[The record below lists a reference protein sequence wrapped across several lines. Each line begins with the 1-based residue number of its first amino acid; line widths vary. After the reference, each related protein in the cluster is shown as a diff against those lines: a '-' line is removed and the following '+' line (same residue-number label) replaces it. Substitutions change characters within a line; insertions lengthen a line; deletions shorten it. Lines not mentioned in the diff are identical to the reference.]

1 MSHIEGDGFSPH
13 RCVLIR
19 AAITTTEQRQERRR
33 ASASRSDEW
42 NVAWRR
48 SEHCIDDHKGKRNTD
63 QGKDKAVF
71 GTPTMAFSFRSTWR
85 SIFWSSDIVTSRNS
99 DGCYARAY

>member
-42 NVAWRR
+42 NVARRR

-63 QGKDKAVF
+63 QRKDKAVF
-71 GTPTMAFSFRSTWR
+71 GSPTIGFFVPVHMEV
-85 SIFWSSDIVTSRNS
+85 DLLEQ
-99 DGCYARAY
+99 

>member
-1 MSHIEGDGFSPH
+1 MRPNDWH
-13 RCVLIR
+13 RLWRMLFYVAHRGRWLFAAPMRLIR

-63 QGKDKAVF
+63 QRKDKAVF
-71 GTPTMAFSFRSTWR
+71 GTPTIGFFVPVHMEV
-85 SIFWSSDIVTSRNS
+85 DLLEQ
-99 DGCYARAY
+99 

>member
-1 MSHIEGDGFSPH
+1 MRFN
-13 RCVLIR
+13 R
-19 AAITTTEQRQERRR
+19 AAITTTEQRQKRRR

-48 SEHCIDDHKGKRNTD
+48 SEHCIDDHKRKRNTD
-63 QGKDKAVF
+63 QRKDKAVF
-71 GTPTMAFSFRSTWR
+71 GTPTIGFYVPLHKR

-99 DGCYARAY
+99 DGYCARAY

>member
-1 MSHIEGDGFSPH
+1 MRPNDWHHLWRMLLYVAHRGRWLFAD

-42 NVAWRR
+42 NVARRR

-63 QGKDKAVF
+63 QRKGKAVF
-71 GTPTMAFSFRSTWR
+71 GSPTIGFFVPVHMEV
-85 SIFWSSDIVTSRNS
+85 DLLEQ
-99 DGCYARAY
+99 